1 MSTKKYLL
9 GLLEKEKENSA
20 NANDLTKEDIQTW
33 INSDSAVFPSYL
45 ENKTLDSI
53 RSEIIDVCFRDNIPT
68 NNIVDK
74 LREYRYVDKICDLN
88 RGKFIRWIRVGD
100 SSMLAKGNGVLTKGN
115 GVLTKGNGGLTKGNG
130 VLTKGNGVLAKDL
143 VKGGIVADIKFLEN
157 GTYILV
163 KNSLN
168 RFIQYKYDECITFQ
182 KLSVEELLLLN
193 CMEK

>member
-9 GLLEKEKENSA
+9 GLLEKENSE
-20 NANDLTKEDIQTW
+20 NDLTKEDIQTW
-33 INSDSAVFPSYL
+33 ISSDSTAFPSYL

-53 RSEIIDVCFRDNIPT
+53 RQEIIDVCFRDNIPT

-74 LREYRYVDKICDLN
+74 LREYRYVDKICDLS
-88 RGKFIRWIRVGD
+88 RGKFIRWIRVGG
-100 SSMLAKGNGVLTKGN
+100 STHVLT
-115 GVLTKGNGGLTKGNG
+115 
-130 VLTKGNGVLAKDL
+130 
-143 VKGGIVADIKFLEN
+143 KGGIVADIKFLEN

>member
-20 NANDLTKEDIQTW
+20 NTNDLTKEDIQTW

-115 GVLTKGNGGLTKGNG
+115 GG
-130 VLTKGNGVLAKDL
+130 LTKGNGVLAKDL